1 REASK
6 DFLDSFLVEE
16 SGFVLVSHHQAV
28 KFRKNNHPGRF
39 NCLARIFTERKIFF
53 SRTEVLLG
61 QLLLQRIQGWV
72 YLVLSKERP
81 VDDVFT
87 SYRPVMFNV
96 LAYQLYSA
104 LLRVGNATFLRR
116 PVEPLLEPSAWSTE
130 HIDPV
135 ILGGNRMHCASDS
148 PCSDKPSL
156 GSEFGRKVRVPE
168 SVYPD
173 PER

>member
-1 REASK
+1 MFLPLPSCRDKTIEKNSPVYRREASK
-6 DFLDSFLVEE
+6 DVLDSAPGKK

-28 KFRKNNHPGRF
+28 KLRKNNHPERF

-104 LLRVGNATFLRR
+104 LLRVGK
-116 PVEPLLEPSAWSTE
+116 SSW
-130 HIDPV
+130 
-135 ILGGNRMHCASDS
+135 
-148 PCSDKPSL
+148 
-156 GSEFGRKVRVPE
+156 
-168 SVYPD
+168 
-173 PER
+173 